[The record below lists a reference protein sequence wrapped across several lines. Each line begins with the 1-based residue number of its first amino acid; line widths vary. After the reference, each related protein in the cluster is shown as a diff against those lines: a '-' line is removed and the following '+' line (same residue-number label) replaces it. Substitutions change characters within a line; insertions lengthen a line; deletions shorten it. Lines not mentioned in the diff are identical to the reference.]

1 MEQGSPPKSGGQK
14 VNDSSE
20 RKQNAV
26 CSMFDIE
33 RNTKKVRDRPHA
45 SFVDSFEGA
54 KATDRASGEL
64 LVACLQRES
73 FPEREGPALADR
85 TLIGKTCT
93 LKTG

>member
-1 MEQGSPPKSGGQK
+1 
-14 VNDSSE
+14 
-20 RKQNAV
+20 
-26 CSMFDIE
+26 MFYIE

-73 FPEREGPALADR
+73 FPEREGPA
-85 TLIGKTCT
+85 
-93 LKTG
+93 

>member
-1 MEQGSPPKSGGQK
+1 MEQGSPPKSGGQED
-14 VNDSSE
+14 NRE
-20 RKQNAV
+20 RKRQV
-26 CSMFDIE
+26 VKSVVDIE

-73 FPEREGPALADR
+73 FPEREGPA
-85 TLIGKTCT
+85 
-93 LKTG
+93 

>member
-14 VNDSSE
+14 DNRE
-20 RKQNAV
+20 RKRQV
-26 CSMFDIE
+26 VRSVVDIE

-73 FPEREGPALADR
+73 FPEREGPA
-85 TLIGKTCT
+85 
-93 LKTG
+93 